1 MRYHVWV
8 IIPGRADYAHE
19 DTGGYIYVCTCTG
32 DIGEIVAACQV
43 LFPDMTSVAVE
54 AADDEAIS

>member
-8 IIPGRADYAHE
+8 IVPGND
-19 DTGGYIYVCTCTG
+19 GYTYVCTCTG
-32 DIGEIVAACQV
+32 DFGEIVTACQV
-43 LFPDMTSVAVE
+43 LFPEMTSVAVE